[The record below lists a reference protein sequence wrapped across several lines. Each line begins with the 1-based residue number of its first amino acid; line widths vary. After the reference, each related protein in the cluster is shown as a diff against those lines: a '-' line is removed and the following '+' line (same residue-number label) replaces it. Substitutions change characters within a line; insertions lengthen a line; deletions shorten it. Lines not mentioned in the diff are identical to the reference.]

1 LIVDDNEDAA
11 SMLSEYLQVLG
22 HETRVCLDGPSALA
36 VVAGFEPDIGLVDL
50 GLPLMDGFELAQ
62 ELKVRIPHCRLIAVS
77 GYGQDSDLEKSR
89 QAGFEH
95 HLVKPVSLGNIRAL
109 LERQPPRN

>member
-1 LIVDDNEDAA
+1 MVLRGLPSPVRACSLHLPGRWESTWLSRLPQVALPPDELRTGQRQRILIVDDNEDAA

-62 ELKVRIPHCRLIAVS
+62 RTE
-77 GYGQDSDLEKSR
+77 D
-89 QAGFEH
+89 
-95 HLVKPVSLGNIRAL
+95 
-109 LERQPPRN
+109 